1 MRPKLTTIEN
11 EDVVTICY
19 VITSLFSNV
28 IGLALIHLTTILQ

>member
-19 VITSLFSNV
+19 VITSPFSNV
-28 IGLALIHLTTILQ
+28 IGLALIHLITILQ